1 MKKTSKNAFQT
12 IRKEYLSSGISRKSL
27 LSDPVEQFGRWFDE
41 ALTSGCTEPNSMA
54 LATANA
60 QGMPSLR
67 MVLLKGFDRDG
78 FVFFSNYE
86 SRKGRELAENPRGAL
101 LFYWPELHRQVR
113 LEGGIERLSA
123 AASQAYFHTR
133 PFLSQIGALA
143 SRQSERIESREMLER
158 RFMELEEKYR
168 GQTVP
173 MPDVWGGYL
182 LQPVRFEFWQ
192 GRENRLHDRVAYILQ
207 DRRWQKERLS
217 P

>member
-1 MKKTSKNAFQT
+1 MKTPPKNAFQT
-12 IRKEYLSSGISRKSL
+12 IRKEYLSSGISRESL
-27 LSDPVEQFGRWFDE
+27 SPDPVEQFARWFDE
-41 ALTSGCTEPNSMA
+41 AVSSGCAEPNSMA
-54 LATANA
+54 LATAGA
-60 QGMPSLR
+60 EGAPSLR

-113 LEGGIERLSA
+113 LEGGIERLPA
-123 AASQAYFHTR
+123 ADSRAYFHSR

-143 SRQSERIESREMLER
+143 SRQSERIESREVLEK
-158 RFMELEEKYR
+158 RFAELEEKYR

-173 MPDVWGGYL
+173 MPDAWGGYR

-192 GRENRLHDRVAYILQ
+192 GRENRLHDRIAYVLQ
-207 DRRWQKERLS
+207 NRRWQKERLS